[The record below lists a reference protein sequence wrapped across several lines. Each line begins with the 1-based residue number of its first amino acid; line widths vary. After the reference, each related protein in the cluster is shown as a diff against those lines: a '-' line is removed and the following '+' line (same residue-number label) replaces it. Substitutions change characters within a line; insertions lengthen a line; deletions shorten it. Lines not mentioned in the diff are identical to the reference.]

1 MKNFSVD
8 LTNCDKEPIHIPG
21 KIQSHGFLIA
31 VDKNSLTISYISE
44 NTGAFLN
51 KVSKDLLKQPL
62 SFINNFITQRGPE
75 FDVEDLLKLGII
87 RKSFD
92 AISPHP
98 IEIDGNPFYLI
109 ISSSTNDWL
118 LEFEPVTLQYD
129 IQSSIGRSASA
140 MLQGKTVSALLTSAA
155 LEVKKLINYD
165 RIMIYKF
172 LDDGHGEV
180 VAEEKE
186 ENLEPFFG
194 LHYPASDIP
203 KQARELYKLNL
214 TRLIADVNTS
224 DSAILTY
231 NEDKPLDL
239 TNGGLRAVSP
249 IHIQYL
255 KNMGVD
261 SSFSISLITKGE
273 LWGLIACHNYTPKF
287 IDYKA
292 REGSKLIGQILSS
305 ALEYRQ
311 EEEDAEI
318 IAEFKDTASV
328 LSEHLN
334 RDKYLIEA
342 ITSHKRTILDV
353 TKATG
358 VAIIFENGL
367 TTLGNVPG
375 NDDIY
380 ELVAWLRKTSDET
393 IYYTHRLSEIFHP
406 ARKYKE
412 TASGILSC
420 VLSKELGEMIIWFK
434 PEQITTV
441 HWAGNPEKPVTT
453 ADNGLL
459 SLSPRKSFET
469 WAQVVNN
476 TSERWL
482 PEEIASVL
490 RVREI
495 IITDVNKKANEVR
508 LLNEKLQA
516 AYEELDT
523 FSYTIS
529 HDLRTPLT
537 SIKTYAELMLKN
549 KSIDDNGKKMLDRI
563 LTGADKMNF
572 LIKEILNLARVGR
585 SDVIFETVSM
595 PLLLKDITTEVWTA
609 FKADNA
615 ELVLGQLPDL
625 KGDNTMIAQVFTNLI
640 SNAVKYSSMVEKPKI
655 EIFGDVNTEETV
667 YAIKDNGM
675 GIDNRYYDRVFEL
688 FKRMDNVKD
697 IDGTG
702 VGLAIVKR
710 IVEKHNG
717 RVWFESKLNYGS
729 TFYVAFKNR

>member
-255 KNMGVD
+255 KNMEVD